1 MIISLGLGRIL
12 ISIAGRGS
20 LSSQQA
26 APTYSAVRFSTRAK
40 QLARSFRTA
49 QNENHP
55 FQGWLVLAV
64 RNARIELAISA
75 WEADV
80 IPLN

>member
-1 MIISLGLGRIL
+1 MYALTGQEEKAL
-12 ISIAGRGS
+12 RGHFA
-20 LSSQQA
+20 LMW
-26 APTYSAVRFSTRAK
+26 YTRYWWCLRREAK

-49 QNENHP
+49 QNENYP
-55 FQGWLVLAV
+55 FQGWLVLVV

-80 IPLN
+80 MPLN